1 MNAPFPLI
9 RMRGVGKVFS
19 TERVDTNALSAID
32 LDLERGDYLCVSGP
46 SGCGK
51 STLLSILGLLEQPS
65 VGDYWFKGVP
75 LGQLGDTQLA
85 HIRNREIGFVFQ
97 SFNLIG
103 NLTVWENVELPLTY
117 RGMGAKE
124 RRQRVKESLERVG
137 MIHRSDHFP
146 KHLSGGQ
153 QQSVAIAR
161 ALGGHPSI
169 LLCDE
174 PTGNLDSR
182 NGEMVMDI
190 IDGLHRDGTTLCM
203 VTHDPRFAA
212 HARQHLRLFDGKIE
226 NSRYE

>member
-1 MNAPFPLI
+1 MNAPYPLI
-9 RMRGVGKVFS
+9 RMRGIGKVFS
-19 TERVDTNALSAID
+19 TGRVDINALTAID

-51 STLLSILGLLEQPS
+51 TTLLSILGLLEQPS
-65 VGDYWFKGVP
+65 VGDYWFRGVP
-75 LGQLGDTQLA
+75 LGQLKDTQLA

-103 NLTVWENVELPLTY
+103 NLTVWENVELPLAY
-117 RGMGAKE
+117 RGMGSKE
-124 RRQRVKESLERVG
+124 RKQRVKESLERVG
-137 MIHRSDHFP
+137 MIHRNDHYP
-146 KHLSGGQ
+146 KQLSGGQ
-153 QQSVAIAR
+153 QQRVAIAR

-190 IDGLHRDGTTLCM
+190 LDGLHRDGTTLCM

-212 HARQHLRLFDGKIE
+212 HALQHMHLFDGGIDD
-226 NSRYE
+226 SRMD

>member
-1 MNAPFPLI
+1 MNTPSPLI
-9 RMRGVGKVFS
+9 RMRGIGKVFS
-19 TERVDTNALSAID
+19 TERVDTNALTSID

-51 STLLSILGLLEQPS
+51 TTLLSILGVLEQPS
-65 VGDYWFKGVP
+65 SGDYWFKGVP
-75 LGQLGDTQLA
+75 LNQLRDTQLA

-117 RGMGAKE
+117 RGMGSKE
-124 RRQRVKESLERVG
+124 RRCRVKDSLERVG
-137 MIHRSDHFP
+137 MIHRNDHFP
-146 KHLSGGQ
+146 KQLSGGQ
-153 QQSVAIAR
+153 QQRVAIAR
-161 ALGGHPSI
+161 ALGGNPSI

-212 HARQHLRLFDGKIE
+212 HARQHIHLFDGKIDGA
-226 NSRYE
+226 RVG